1 MRMHTPRLTSLEG
14 HRPLSLLSQ
23 VRKIGY
29 SGDGYGLEWLLG
41 EALARGPRHTCHDAL
56 QTLRADLCN
65 AALASVADTS
75 RRSVIGGC
83 GEAAMC

>member
-1 MRMHTPRLTSLEG
+1 MRMGTHRPTSLEG
-14 HRPLSLLSQ
+14 HGPLSLLSQ
-23 VRKIGY
+23 VRNIGY
-29 SGDGYGLEWLLG
+29 SGIGCGREWRLG
-41 EALARGPRHTCHDAL
+41 ETLARGPRHTCHDAL